1 LRSQITRI
9 LRHLLKLEFSP
20 AAELRAGWRARID
33 EARTEIEGLLE
44 DSPSLRRETDGLIRK
59 QIRAAAR
66 LAADDLGQHGEPAE
80 AVRERLDKGEYTAEQ
95 VLGDWFPDASG

>member
-1 LRSQITRI
+1 
-9 LRHLLKLEFSP
+9 
-20 AAELRAGWRARID
+20 
-33 EARTEIEGLLE
+33 
-44 DSPSLRRETDGLIRK
+44 LIRK